1 MQPNLWSLSGDQLH
15 ILYMAPDVDGRP
27 SLSYRDAQQSL
38 RFAGDDLRVVDTD
51 DLATLVSVTVRETA
65 DTGSMTFTL
74 VVPRVTGAVTGWAE
88 VSTVGIT
95 TAHRAA
101 PVTALRHGQV
111 ESYSVTAVTGTVRTV
126 QTLDR

>member
-15 ILYMAPDVDGRP
+15 VLYAASDVEGRP

-38 RFAGDDLRVVDTD
+38 RFAGDELRVLDTA

-74 VVPRVTGAVTGWAE
+74 VLPRVSGPPPSGPRSARSASRPRTA
-88 VSTVGIT
+88 
-95 TAHRAA
+95 AHR
-101 PVTALRHGQV
+101 
-111 ESYSVTAVTGTVRTV
+111 
-126 QTLDR
+126 